1 MADSSGDDD
10 STVPLFKRPTPREP
24 AEDLPGRLSG
34 NFSRNNLGKIVC
46 MGQGKKEI
54 SS

>member
-1 MADSSGDDD
+1 MSA
-10 STVPLFKRPTPREP
+10 VPLFKRPTPREL

-34 NFSRNNLGKIVC
+34 NFSRHNLGKIVGV
-46 MGQGKKEI
+46 GQGKKEI